1 RRQGGGV
8 EGHLDGRTRGRDD
21 GELLPAVHQGPAR
34 PGVARSGR
42 ATGVR
47 VTILGCGTSGGVP
60 RLGGK
65 DGMGEWGAADPAD
78 ARNRRTRCS
87 ILVEDQGK
95 TVLVDT
101 SPDVRAQLLDA
112 RVEKVD
118 AVIWSHEHADQV
130 HGIDD
135 LRPYTFRR
143 GAIEAWADAR
153 TLQIL
158 QQRFGYIFESGG
170 DGLYHALYDVRTID
184 GPFIAAGTIA
194 VTPIPLDH
202 GIAPSLGFRFGDIL

>member
-1 RRQGGGV
+1 
-8 EGHLDGRTRGRDD
+8 
-21 GELLPAVHQGPAR
+21 
-34 PGVARSGR
+34 
-42 ATGVR
+42 
-47 VTILGCGTSGGVP
+47 
-60 RLGGK
+60 
-65 DGMGEWGAADPAD
+65 MGEWGAADPAD

-118 AVIWSHEHADQV
+118 AVIWTHEHADQV

-135 LRPYTFRR
+135 LRPYTFRT
-143 GAIEAWADAR
+143 GAIEAWADRR
-153 TLQIL
+153 TLGIL
-158 QQRFGYIFESGG
+158 KRRFDYVFATESI
-170 DGLYHALYDVRTID
+170 YHALYRVREIE
-184 GPFIAAGTIA
+184 GPFTAAGAVA

-202 GIAPSLGFRFGDIL
+202 GSIPSLGFRFGDIVYANDVVRVPERGVSADAGCRCADRRCHALPAASDARPSRSGAGMDRADRAGARFSHQSPRRHGLC